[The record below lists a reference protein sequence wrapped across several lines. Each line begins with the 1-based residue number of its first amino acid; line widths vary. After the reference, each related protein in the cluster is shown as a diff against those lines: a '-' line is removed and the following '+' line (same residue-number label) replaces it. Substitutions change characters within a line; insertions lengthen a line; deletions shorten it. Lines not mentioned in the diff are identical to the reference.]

1 MCICMY
7 AIRGYVWR
15 WLRLLEAAA
24 LDTSFTICSTS
35 TAASHVVHRMHQLR
49 GSHCLANAATQL
61 CALEMSV
68 AKVHTGVLKVCKI
81 TTASSYCVAHV
92 VGPCATMPVFRNN
105 ANPPQQLDVPARA
118 RCHRCRFC
126 ARATRASV
134 VPLPVLAGAGRQ
146 VVRRRSGDC
155 AGASC
160 SVRTSTSAVCGGLVV
175 ERIPSHRASGVC
187 RQIYNTVWQALVCK
201 AYRLFFRS
209 VLVSSFYYLRM

>member
-1 MCICMY
+1 MRPRKCERLLREWGSRDGGLGWFYWNTYLLYPLPSIGGGCGCWSRGAMCICMY

-118 RCHRCRFC
+118 GCHRCRFC
-126 ARATRASV
+126 ARAVNARFRRASSR
-134 VPLPVLAGAGRQ
+134 AC
-146 VVRRRSGDC
+146 RRRSTSC
-155 AGASC
+155 ASDIG
-160 SVRTSTSAVCGGLVV
+160 
-175 ERIPSHRASGVC
+175 
-187 RQIYNTVWQALVCK
+187 
-201 AYRLFFRS
+201 
-209 VLVSSFYYLRM
+209 

>member
-1 MCICMY
+1 MMASVLHALSREC
-7 AIRGYVWR
+7 G
-15 WLRLLEAAA
+15 AAA
-24 LDTSFTICSTS
+24 
-35 TAASHVVHRMHQLR
+35 
-49 GSHCLANAATQL
+49 

-134 VPLPVLAGAGRQ
+134 VPLPVLAGAGRR
-146 VVRRRSGDC
+146 VVRRISGDST
-155 AGASC
+155 GASC
-160 SVRTSTSAVCGGLVV
+160 SVRTTTTTTRRNNSCRLHVPDQTTHNSFRAGPVC
-175 ERIPSHRASGVC
+175 ASCV
-187 RQIYNTVWQALVCK
+187 I
-201 AYRLFFRS
+201 
-209 VLVSSFYYLRM
+209 SS